1 MQFGAAAAPP
11 NRAGDE
17 SNDGMAPA
25 SVPKEADHS
34 NITGFRPGMEKPVT
48 TASVPIQKLPKMRLT
63 EAVEFV
69 EPKLDVTM
77 TAALDTALLAVTAW
91 CSQSLC
97 VTVL

>member
-11 NRAGDE
+11 TVPVMNPMMGWL
-17 SNDGMAPA
+17 PPP
-25 SVPKEADHS
+25 VPKEADHS

-69 EPKLDVTM
+69 ESKLDVTL
-77 TAALDTALLAVTAW
+77 TAPLDSSVLAVTAW
-91 CSQSLC
+91 C
-97 VTVL
+97 V